1 MRHSPRE
8 RSSAHCRCAGP
19 CHCDGKCV
27 GPCPCS
33 HTAEDLHVE
42 LHTHLDRALRCM
54 DRIQSLE
61 AAESVASLGA
71 TDLKFKLPDRL
82 AKMKDKAME
91 KMRQMKERWSGKKK
105 KKESEEEEEEDEQ
118 QASTKQD
125 APANL
130 YLVHER
136 D

>member
-1 MRHSPRE
+1 
-8 RSSAHCRCAGP
+8 
-19 CHCDGKCV
+19 
-27 GPCPCS
+27 
-33 HTAEDLHVE
+33 
-42 LHTHLDRALRCM
+42 M

-61 AAESVASLGA
+61 AAESVSSLGA

-91 KMRQMKERWSGKKK
+91 KLRQMKERWSGKKK
-105 KKESEEEEEEDEQ
+105 KKESEEEEEGDEQ
-118 QASTKQD
+118 QASSNQD

-130 YLVHER
+130 YLVHDR